1 MYSGHTTHETRHW
14 WATPID
20 ALARGYAWM
29 FLAIALPP
37 WGLTAWI
44 ARRCSVRVQSQT
56 PAHPAV
62 GNCALST
69 QSAGTDRQNRGFQPI
84 SELSPR

>member
-37 WGLTAWI
+37 WGLTARLARASASLI
-44 ARRCSVRVQSQT
+44 ASHFFRFASLLR
-56 PAHPAV
+56 PY
-62 GNCALST
+62 
-69 QSAGTDRQNRGFQPI
+69 
-84 SELSPR
+84 